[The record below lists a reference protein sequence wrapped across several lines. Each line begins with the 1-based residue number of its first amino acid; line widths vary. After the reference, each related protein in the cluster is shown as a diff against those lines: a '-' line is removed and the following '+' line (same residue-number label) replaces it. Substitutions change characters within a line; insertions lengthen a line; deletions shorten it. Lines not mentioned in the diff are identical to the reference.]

1 MATSIKAMAP
11 AAVSATILGNES
23 GKPCGLRLEFANG
36 KTLIVSAA
44 DLSESILAHATVHGL
59 KQKLVDAAAVSRNPD
74 TGRPASIDDK
84 YAYVRE
90 VYERITNPTGTWNKV
105 RGDGTGASGAGGLLL
120 RALGRLY
127 PAKTTEELRAY
138 LAPMTP
144 EQQAAL
150 RANKKVKPV
159 IDAIKAEDAERRAET
174 GEPDDSDE
182 LLAGLE

>member
-1 MATSIKAMAP
+1 MATSIKATTP
-11 AAVSATILGNES
+11 AAVSATILTEPS
-23 GKPCGLRLEFANG
+23 GTPYGLKLTFANG
-36 KTLIVSAA
+36 ATLETTIGSLTS
-44 DLSESILAHATVHGL
+44 DMRAHATIHGL

-74 TGRPASIDDK
+74 TGRPASIEDK
-84 YAYVRE
+84 YQYVRE
-90 VYERITNPTGTWNKV
+90 VFDRITSPTGTWNKV
-105 RGDGTGASGAGGLLL
+105 RGDGTGTSGAGGLLL